1 MTAFHVGQK
10 VVCID
15 DSIGLDGSAAP
26 IEEGRIYTVRG
37 VTKGHS
43 VRGEDIGLLFKEIPP
58 MPAFPQG
65 YSHSRF
71 RPVVERKT
79 SIAIFHEILHTQ
91 RVRTDA

>member
-10 VVCID
+10 VVCIN
-15 DSIGLDGSAAP
+15 DGPIINDLGNVWVAP
-26 IEEGRIYTVRG
+26 QLEERRVYTVTEIRSSRRG
-37 VTKGHS
+37 IRVAEAEPSKPNNWFST
-43 VRGEDIGLLFKEIPP
+43 
-58 MPAFPQG
+58 M
-65 YSHSRF
+65 RF